1 MDSLITDTVRVAHQ
15 TKQTGFTPTEL
26 TAWGTSITG
35 MIAAVIGL
43 WYKFK
48 PNEYNNKKTDK
59 LANHNL
65 FSDLKRYR
73 NKVQY
78 NFSVIDKV
86 KQEVYKDL
94 LIKKLDAWY
103 DLLFNL
109 AKNIDNKCT
118 GCNGITCSSGLSLN
132 ELQQMHN
139 QALISG
145 IDRYNNYY
153 NNADYTEAE
162 KDLCRYAIEK
172 FNAMHASRVELV
184 ESVISMMNESFSF
197 DQCPKSLTAMVFT
210 AYNAAFILAFKDM
223 DEVINASNGY
233 FVGKDFRRRAYS
245 VCQ

>member
-1 MDSLITDTVRVAHQ
+1 MDSLIADTVRVAYQ

-26 TAWGTSITG
+26 TAWSVSISG
-35 MIAAVIGL
+35 VLAAVLAL
-43 WYKFK
+43 WNKFR
-48 PNEYNNKKTDK
+48 PNPDKKTDK

-78 NFSVIDKV
+78 NFSVEDKV

-94 LIKKLDAWY
+94 LIKKLDAWS
-103 DLLFNL
+103 DLLLNL
-109 AKNIDNKCT
+109 AKTIDNKCT
-118 GCNGITCSSGLSLN
+118 GCNGVTCSSGLSLN

-139 QALISG
+139 QALITG

-184 ESVISMMNESFSF
+184 ESVISMMNENFSF
-197 DQCPKSLTAMVFT
+197 DQCPKSLTAMVLT
-210 AYNAAFILAFKDM
+210 SYNAAFILAFKDM

-233 FVGKDFRRRAYS
+233 FIGKDFRRRAYS
-245 VCQ
+245 ICQ